1 MEKKKNPE
9 SVALDNQTIDFIAPS
24 AFYNQVPKAST
35 KESEVKPISGNHP
48 AAIKSEVEVSTEIVT
63 VNKGMETS
71 AVSKPAPVNAK
82 AQVTPEKPKET
93 LEKTSEAPPAET
105 TTYGKKPI
113 INRPTKRVS
122 GLSISSLNAKKQ
134 HELNKIEVVIDE
146 NNLPK
151 DNFTEEELRKH
162 WAGFIEII
170 DKKGQK
176 ILASNLH
183 SDIPKLKENFAIH
196 IELPDGTMKKEIE
209 REQFELME
217 YLRAKLNNHFVHLVI
232 TVNET
237 TVTKFAFTPEEKYEK
252 LREKNPVIDLLRT
265 EFDLYL

>member
-9 SVALDNQTIDFIAPS
+9 SVALNNKTIDFIAPS
-24 AFYNQVPKAST
+24 AFYNQVPT
-35 KESEVKPISGNHP
+35 KKNVVKPVTENQIVGTP
-48 AAIKSEVEVSTEIVT
+48 SEGSKETIAT
-63 VNKGMETS
+63 NKFTGTPS
-71 AVSKPAPVNAK
+71 APKPGQATAE
-82 AQVTPEKPKET
+82 AQVTPKEPQQNT
-93 LEKTSEAPPAET
+93 KATPTAEST
-105 TTYGKKPI
+105 TDVKKPI
-113 INRPTKRVS
+113 INLPKKRVS

-134 HELNKIEVVIDE
+134 HELNKVEVVIDE

-151 DNFTEEELRKH
+151 DAFTEEELRKH
-162 WAGFIEII
+162 WADFIEII

-183 SDIPKLKENFAIH
+183 SDIPKLKEGFAIH
-196 IELPDGTMKKEIE
+196 LELPNGTMKKEIE

-237 TVTKFAFTPEEKYEK
+237 TSTKFAFTPEEKYEK
-252 LREKNPVIDLLRT
+252 LRQKNPVIDLLRQ
-265 EFDLYL
+265 EFDLFL